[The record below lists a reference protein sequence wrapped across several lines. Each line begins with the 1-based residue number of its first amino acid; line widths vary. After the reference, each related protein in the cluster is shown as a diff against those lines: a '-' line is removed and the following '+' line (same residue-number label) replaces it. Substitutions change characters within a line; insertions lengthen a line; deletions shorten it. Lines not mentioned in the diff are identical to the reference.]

1 MNDLHWTTAITSVQP
16 NELRLRGYRID
27 ELMGRVTFGQAV
39 YLALKGELPAPEVGR
54 LMDAMLVSSIDH
66 GATPPSALATR
77 TAASTGATL
86 SASIA
91 AGVLAINRYHG
102 GAIEGCMR
110 LLLEAVDRLD
120 GEHSPAE
127 VAAKMLAELK
137 AQRKRAPGFGHR
149 IHTDDPRTRR
159 LLALADELGVSG
171 NGVIMAHAF
180 EEALE
185 KSLGR
190 RLPLNVDGAL
200 AALLVDLDFPP
211 ELGNAFFII
220 ARVTGLAAHAHEEMT
235 RQRPM
240 RRIHPTDHEYDG
252 PAPRELASQRVS
264 ESANLRRQG

>member
-1 MNDLHWTTAITSVQP
+1 MSDLHWTTAITSVQP

-66 GATPPSALATR
+66 GATPPSALAAC

-91 AGVLAINRYHG
+91 SGVLAINRYHG
-102 GAIEGCMR
+102 GAIEGCMG
-110 LLLEAVDRLD
+110 LLLEAIDRSDESHPL
-120 GEHSPAE
+120 AE
-127 VAAKMLAELK
+127 VASEIVAEMR
-137 AQRKRAPGFGHR
+137 AQKKRAPGFGHR
-149 IHTDDPRTRR
+149 VHTDDPRTRR
-159 LLALADELGVSG
+159 LLAVADELGVTG
-171 NGVIMAHAF
+171 KGVAMARAF
-180 EEALE
+180 EQALE
-185 KSLGR
+185 ESLGR

-200 AALLVDLDFPP
+200 AALLVDLGFPP

-240 RRIHPTDHEYDG
+240 RRIHPTDHDYDG
-252 PAPRELASQRVS
+252 PAPREL
-264 ESANLRRQG
+264 E

>member
-1 MNDLHWTTAITSVQP
+1 MSDLHWTTAITSVQP

-27 ELMGRVTFGQAV
+27 ELMDRVTFGQAV
-39 YLALKGELPAPEVGR
+39 YLALKGELPSPEVGR

-66 GATPPSALATR
+66 GATPPSALATH
-77 TAASTGATL
+77 TVASTGATL
-86 SASIA
+86 NASIA
-91 AGVLAINRYHG
+91 AGVLSINRYHG

-110 LLLEAVDRLD
+110 LLLEAMGRFDE
-120 GEHSPAE
+120 GSPAE
-127 VAAKMLAELK
+127 LASKMLAELK
-137 AQRKRAPGFGHR
+137 AQKKRAPGFGHR
-149 IHTDDPRTRR
+149 VHTDDPRTKR
-159 LLALADELGVSG
+159 LLALADELGISG
-171 NGVIMAHAF
+171 DGVVIARAF
-180 EEALE
+180 EKGLE
-185 KSLGR
+185 ESLGR

-252 PAPRELASQRVS
+252 PAPREL
-264 ESANLRRQG
+264 E

>member
-1 MNDLHWTTAITSVQP
+1 MTNLHWTTAITSVQP
-16 NELRLRGYRID
+16 NELRLRGYCID

-39 YLALKGELPAPEVGR
+39 YLALKGDLPPPEIGR

-66 GATPPSALATR
+66 GATPPSALATH

-91 AGVLAINRYHG
+91 AGILSINRYHG

-110 LLLEAVDRLD
+110 LLLEAIDRLD
-120 GEHSPAE
+120 GASSPAE
-127 VAAKMLAELK
+127 LTSEMLAELK
-137 AQRKRAPGFGHR
+137 AQKKRAPGFGHR
-149 IHTDDPRTRR
+149 VHTDDPRTKR
-159 LLALADELGVSG
+159 LLALADELGISG
-171 NGVIMAHAF
+171 DGVTMARAF
-180 EEALE
+180 EKALE
-185 KSLGR
+185 QSLGR
-190 RLPLNVDGAL
+190 KLPLNVDGAL

-220 ARVTGLAAHAHEEMT
+220 ARVPGLAAHAHEEMT

-252 PAPRELASQRVS
+252 PEPREMKN
-264 ESANLRRQG
+264 E

>member
-1 MNDLHWTTAITSVQP
+1 MSELHWKTAITSVQP

-27 ELMGRVTFGQAV
+27 ELMGQITFGQAV
-39 YLALKGELPAPEVGR
+39 YLALKGELPSYEVGK

-66 GATPPSALATR
+66 GATPPSALATH
-77 TAASTGATL
+77 TVASTGASL

-110 LLLEAVDRLD
+110 LLLDALERW
-120 GEHSPAE
+120 ETAE
-127 VAAKMLAELK
+127 SADALAKEMLAELK
-137 AQRKRAPGFGHR
+137 AQKKRAPGFGHR

-159 LLALADELGVSG
+159 LLAMAEELGIAG
-171 NGVIMAHAF
+171 RGVTMARAF
-180 EEALE
+180 EDALE
-185 KSLGR
+185 ASLGR
-190 RLPLNVDGAL
+190 KLPLNVDGAL

-211 ELGNAFFII
+211 ELGNAFFVI

-252 PAPRELASQRVS
+252 PPPRDL
-264 ESANLRRQG
+264 GK

>member
-1 MNDLHWTTAITSVQP
+1 MSDLHWTTAITSVQP

-27 ELMGRVTFGQAV
+27 ELMDRVTFGQAV
-39 YLALKGELPAPEVGR
+39 YLALKGELPSPEVGR

-66 GATPPSALATR
+66 GATPPSALAAR

-91 AGVLAINRYHG
+91 SGVLAINRYHG
-102 GAIEGCMR
+102 GAIEGCMQ
-110 LLLEAVDRLD
+110 LLLGAIDRLD
-120 GEHSPAE
+120 GDRSLDE
-127 VAAKMLAELK
+127 VAAEILAELR
-137 AQRKRAPGFGHR
+137 AQKKRAPGFGHR
-149 IHTDDPRTRR
+149 VHTDDPRTKR

-171 NGVIMAHAF
+171 DGVALARAF

-185 KSLGR
+185 ESLGR

-220 ARVTGLAAHAHEEMT
+220 ARVTGLSAHAHEEMS

-240 RRIHPTDHEYDG
+240 RRVHPTDHEYDG
-252 PAPRELASQRVS
+252 PAQREL
-264 ESANLRRQG
+264 

>member
-1 MNDLHWTTAITSVQP
+1 MSDLHWNTEITSVQP

-39 YLALKGELPAPEVGR
+39 YLALKGELPTPEVGR

-77 TAASTGATL
+77 TVASTGATL

-91 AGVLAINRYHG
+91 AGVLSINRSHG

-110 LLLEAVDRLD
+110 LILEAQGRLD
-120 GEHSPAE
+120 EGSREE
-127 VAAKMLAELK
+127 VATRILAEMK
-137 AQRKRAPGFGHR
+137 AQKKRAPGFGHR
-149 IHTDDPRTRR
+149 VHSDDPRTKR

-171 NGVIMAHAF
+171 DGVALARAF
-180 EEALE
+180 EKGLE
-185 KSLGR
+185 ESLGR

-235 RQRPM
+235 GQRPM
-240 RRIHPTDHEYDG
+240 RRIHPTDHTYTG
-252 PAPRELASQRVS
+252 PEAREL
-264 ESANLRRQG
+264 E

>member
-1 MNDLHWTTAITSVQP
+1 MSKMSNLHWTTAITSVQP

-39 YLALKGELPAPEVGR
+39 YLTLKGELPSPEVGR

-66 GATPPSALATR
+66 GATPPSALATH

-120 GEHSPAE
+120 RGRPPAE
-127 VAAKMLAELK
+127 VAAAMLAELK
-137 AQRKRAPGFGHR
+137 AQKKRAPGFGHR
-149 IHTDDPRTRR
+149 VHTNDPRTKR
-159 LLALADELGVSG
+159 LLALADELGISG
-171 NGVIMAHAF
+171 NGVMLARAF
-180 EEALE
+180 EKGLE
-185 KSLGR
+185 ESLGR

-211 ELGNAFFII
+211 ALGNAFFII
-220 ARVTGLAAHAHEEMT
+220 ARVTGLSAHAHEEMT

-252 PAPRELASQRVS
+252 PAPREL
-264 ESANLRRQG
+264 E

>member
-1 MNDLHWTTAITSVQP
+1 MADLHWTTAITSVQS

-39 YLALKGELPAPEVGR
+39 YLALKGELPSPEVGR
-54 LMDAMLVSSIDH
+54 LMDSMLVSSIDH
-66 GATPPSALATR
+66 GATPPSALAAR

-86 SASIA
+86 SGSIA
-91 AGVLAINRYHG
+91 TGVLSINRYHG

-110 LLLEAVDRLD
+110 LLLEAVDRLA
-120 GEHSPAE
+120 GASSPAE
-127 VAAKMLAELK
+127 LASEMLAELK
-137 AQRKRAPGFGHR
+137 AQKRRAPGFGHR
-149 IHTDDPRTRR
+149 VHTDDPRTKR
-159 LLALADELGVSG
+159 LLALADELGASG
-171 NGVIMAHAF
+171 DGVMMARSF

-185 KSLGR
+185 ESLGR

-220 ARVTGLAAHAHEEMT
+220 ARATGLAAHTHEEMT

-252 PAPRELASQRVS
+252 PAPRGLE
-264 ESANLRRQG
+264 